1 MERLKI
7 RYLTLILLLC
17 GCQILEV
24 TNNESIELI
33 PDLSVPIN
41 KETVEANQLVE
52 VANIEPSVPE
62 IISIW
67 EVLKNEAVIK
77 ISKVIHLA
85 AQAGVRYSIYKPS
98 VYLDTNILGF
108 FNILDISKKYKI
120 KHFLFSS
127 SSSVYGDQKKY
138 PIKESVETSKPLSF
152 YAAIPVY
159 VYIVI

>member
-1 MERLKI
+1 MERLNIK
-7 RYLTLILLLC
+7 YLILILLLS

-67 EVLKNEAVIK
+67 EVLKNE
-77 ISKVIHLA
+77 
-85 AQAGVRYSIYKPS
+85 S
-98 VYLDTNILGF
+98 V
-108 FNILDISKKYKI
+108 
-120 KHFLFSS
+120 
-127 SSSVYGDQKKY
+127 
-138 PIKESVETSKPLSF
+138 PER
-152 YAAIPVY
+152 
-159 VYIVI
+159 